1 VFIKP
6 YFVVLLCSVALFSQS
21 LIPESSSTQQNGLFN
36 DVERESPKYQTS
48 MEKYYKNRSLLRT
61 IAPQILEQE
70 LDAETYD
77 VGPGD
82 QFAIFIYG
90 ELEVTFDF
98 AVMPEGYVYIPTI
111 GKIDLKNLTLKTAK
125 EKIVAKAKELYI
137 NADISVNLISLR
149 KFRVYLVGEVV
160 QPGAYF
166 VQGSN
171 RVSDVLEIS
180 GGTGDWADLSAVEVK
195 SADGTV
201 KSYNILKFYKEGK
214 SEDNAFIKGG
224 DVINVKSIDLS
235 KPYVIVESQIEK
247 ILESKESLGATEEK
261 TSVRKIYRLHDGE
274 NVYTFLHR
282 ISAYS
287 ANKDLTKIS
296 LVRRA
301 KSTNINVL
309 GEAEK
314 AKKIQLENN
323 DIIIIPNLVNK
334 VYVQGEVYRPGAYE
348 FDVNLTAND
357 YAGMAGVWE
366 RAKPSEDIIIIRRE
380 TGEVLKGGETIIHK
394 GDTIIVPRKLR
405 EDVRGYMT
413 ILLPILTLGF
423 TVYSVLSSQ

>member
-61 IAPQILEQE
+61 VAPQILEQE
-70 LDAETYD
+70 LDAALYD

-82 QFAIFIYG
+82 QFGIFIYG
-90 ELEVTFDF
+90 ELEATFDF
-98 AVMPEGYVYIPTI
+98 TVMPEGYVYIPTI

-125 EKIVAKAKELYI
+125 EKIVTRAKELYI

-149 KFRVYLVGEVV
+149 KFRVYLVGEVT

>member
-125 EKIVAKAKELYI
+125 EKIVTRAKELYI

-195 SADGTV
+195 SADGT
-201 KSYNILKFYKEGK
+201 KKFYNILKFYKEGK